1 MNQDFNKI
9 FKTPKYTGVTLS
21 LLSMFV
27 LAAMFVVWQ
36 QFPKSQELVSET
48 EISVICDKR
57 LLAPAQKIL
66 ASFMKECPYRVSIE
80 FLETDQIMT
89 LFHGLNATLPDVLIC
104 NEFDLQSSEKAALIY
119 SEHIPFAFESAGAMD
134 LKTPNFPFVCSI
146 HKKAQ
151 KAHVAYSLGRYFSA
165 PSRGQFFLAE
175 AGFTGVDGD
184 RWMLKPTISI
194 LVERAYEKEIRSM
207 AKHFSEREGAK
218 IDIVSKTPADAN
230 ATINLIGKSNAK
242 EYLPDLLIGFG
253 SLGTENSIYSPISRQ
268 AGVGASVSYS
278 AKSKK
283 TALRFWKFLQNDT

>member
-1 MNQDFNKI
+1 M
-9 FKTPKYTGVTLS
+9 G
-21 LLSMFV
+21 
-27 LAAMFVVWQ
+27 
-36 QFPKSQELVSET
+36 QETVRQYKDRAVSRQM
-48 EISVICDKR
+48 SR
-57 LLAPAQKIL
+57 
-66 ASFMKECPYRVSIE
+66 SF
-80 FLETDQIMT
+80 
-89 LFHGLNATLPDVLIC
+89 GAT
-104 NEFDLQSSEKAALIY
+104 
-119 SEHIPFAFESAGAMD
+119 AFEKNNAETIARYFLSHMSQKCCIRRSFCPRQYFMCDLVFLLRSRVELRLQGSVFHSQRRLGPATGLTCIFGREALTNAGATD

-194 LVERAYEKEIRSM
+194 LVERAYEREIRSM
-207 AKHFSEREGAK
+207 AKYFSEREGAN

-268 AGVGASVSYS
+268 AGVGASVSFS